1 MYSSANN
8 NCDRPLEPVE
18 FWRFKLVAPM
28 KRRHLLK
35 YGTYAACGYGL
46 VACQNKDKSLR
57 DGQSLDATPI
67 ITAPADSFGK
77 PEKKKLA
84 LGYEPTISVAPWMVA
99 IEQGYFEKYGLE
111 VSLYKQP
118 AAPEVEKGL
127 IESRFD
133 AAITPF
139 STPLINQLKSP
150 RIDFVALMQV
160 HRNGSAFTLD
170 QQTWNSNIRSGI
182 DYANFEEFA
191 TAYRDYVRSLSN
203 KSFGVDN
210 PYSVAAYLYRYWWAS
225 MGFHPELEIE
235 LLEFAPTQLHHK
247 LGAGQIQ
254 GYCSTDPWGQRAIEK
269 GLGYTVYH
277 TGEIWRGHPGSVI
290 TVSAGWVKENPK
302 TAKALMAA
310 TLMGCQ
316 YCQDEVNASGVAQ
329 LVSEPLGTNSSNIKA
344 LLDGNYFYGGEG
356 DRPISRKD
364 SPIWFDLGQR
374 LTAPDHANY
383 CWQSHGLWLLTQIA
397 RWQHFDLRSYPD
409 NADTLVEAAYP
420 TKPYADVAKA
430 FSISLPKKSSKTESS
445 FIDQRNFDPDKSL
458 RYLNQFKIRT

>member
-1 MYSSANN
+1 
-8 NCDRPLEPVE
+8 
-18 FWRFKLVAPM
+18 M

-46 VACQNKDKSLR
+46 AACQQFNPNNSSRNDSPEE
-57 DGQSLDATPI
+57 ANPI
-67 ITAPADSFGK
+67 ISAPANSFGT

-84 LGYEPTISVAPWMVA
+84 LGYEPTISIAPWIVA

-118 AAPEVEKGL
+118 DAPEVEKGL

-139 STPLINQLKSP
+139 STPLINQLKNP

-191 TAYRDYVRSLSN
+191 KPYRDYVRSLSN

-210 PYSVAAYLYRYWWAS
+210 LYSVAAYLYRYWWAS
-225 MGFHPELEIE
+225 MGFHPELDIE

-254 GYCSTDPWGQRAIEK
+254 GYCSTDPWGQGAIEER
-269 GLGYTVYH
+269 LGYTVYH
-277 TGEIWRGHPGSVI
+277 TGEIWQGHPGSVV
-290 TVSAGWVKENPK
+290 TASSGWVEENPN

-316 YCQDEVNASGVAQ
+316 YCQYEANASSVAK
-329 LVSEPLGTNSSNIKA
+329 LMSEPLGTHSSNIKTF
-344 LLDGNYFYGGEG
+344 LDGQYFYGGEG

-383 CWQSHGLWLLTQIA
+383 CWQSHGQWLLTQMT
-397 RWQHFDLRSYPD
+397 RWQHFGLRSYPD

-430 FSISLPKKSSKTESS
+430 FSIPLPKKPSKTEPL
-445 FIDQRNFDPDKSL
+445 FIDQRGFDPNKAL

>member
-1 MYSSANN
+1 
-8 NCDRPLEPVE
+8 
-18 FWRFKLVAPM
+18 M

-46 VACQNKDKSLR
+46 TACQQFTKGKTPRQDS
-57 DGQSLDATPI
+57 SAEATPLL
-67 ITAPADSFGK
+67 TAPADSFGT

-84 LGYEPTISVAPWMVA
+84 LGYEPTISIAPWMVA

-118 AAPEVEKGL
+118 TAAEVEQGL
-127 IESRFD
+127 VESRFD

-160 HRNGSAFTLD
+160 HRHGSAITLGQEAWD
-170 QQTWNSNIRSGI
+170 NNIRSGI

-191 TAYRDYVRSLSN
+191 DAYRDYLRSQPS

-210 PYSVAAYLYRYWWAS
+210 LYSVGAYVYRYWWAA
-225 MGFHPELEIE
+225 MGFHPELDIE
-235 LLEFAPTQLHHK
+235 LLEFAPTQLRYK
-247 LGAGQIQ
+247 LQAKAIQ
-254 GYCSTDPWGQRAIEK
+254 GYGSTDPWGQQAIEK
-269 GLGYTVYH
+269 RLGYTAYH
-277 TGEIWRGHPGSVI
+277 TGEIWQGHPGAVVTAS
-290 TVSAGWVKENPK
+290 SGWVEENPN
-302 TAKALMAA
+302 TAKALIAA

-316 YCQDEVNASGVAQ
+316 YCQDAVNGSTVAK
-329 LVSEPLGTNSSNIKA
+329 LLSEPLDTHSSNIKT
-344 LLDGNYFYGGEG
+344 LLDGQYFYGGSG

-374 LTAPDHANY
+374 LTPPDNANY
-383 CWQSHGLWLLTQIA
+383 CWQSHGLWLLTQMT
-397 RWQHFDLRSYPD
+397 RWQHFELRSYPD
-409 NADTLVEAAYP
+409 NAETLVEAAYP

-430 FSISLPKKSSKTESS
+430 FSISLPKKSSKTEAPL
-445 FIDQRNFDPDKSL
+445 IDQRGFDPDQPV